1 MSFSSTV
8 FDIDYTYDE
17 HGNLA
22 SSKMLAYISNY
33 DEPMFA
39 QEWTYEYAWIE
50 QPTELVRMYRSP
62 LPIMLYYGRTIRRMA
77 LVATATAS
85 ATSSVMVTSS
95 GSSSDIMPSARS
107 TPVDPVK
114 EAAPVVR
121 AHERH
126 RRVRHLVRLDEGEK
140 LEQLVQ
146 RTETTRKTM
155 APSEYLTNIV
165 LRTKKYR
172 NVMPRLTQRLSSCSC
187 GSSMPRPIEVPPR
200 SSAPAVGPPP

>member
-77 LVATATAS
+77 LVAH
-85 ATSSVMVTSS
+85 
-95 GSSSDIMPSARS
+95 GDGLGH
-107 TPVDPVK
+107 
-114 EAAPVVR
+114 VVGNGD
-121 AHERH
+121 EL
-126 RRVRHLVRLDEGEK
+126 RV
-140 LEQLVQ
+140 QLRYHALGAQ
-146 RTETTRKTM
+146 H
-155 APSEYLTNIV
+155 
-165 LRTKKYR
+165 
-172 NVMPRLTQRLSSCSC
+172 PR
-187 GSSMPRPIEVPPR
+187 R
-200 SSAPAVGPPP
+200 SSQRGRGQ